1 MSRRTW
7 LFDDLRQLFGVV
19 RHLARDIRGFAG
31 DCLCFRGFLVRE
43 LSFALLLCLLRN
55 ADDVRDLNDFRFVLL
70 RAVHADLKLLRRYGA
85 LILQNAARF
94 QM

>member
-1 MSRRTW
+1 
-7 LFDDLRQLFGVV
+7 
-19 RHLARDIRGFAG
+19 
-31 DCLCFRGFLVRE
+31 LVRE
-43 LSFALLLCLLRN
+43 LSFALLLGLLRN

-85 LILQNAARF
+85 LILPNAARF